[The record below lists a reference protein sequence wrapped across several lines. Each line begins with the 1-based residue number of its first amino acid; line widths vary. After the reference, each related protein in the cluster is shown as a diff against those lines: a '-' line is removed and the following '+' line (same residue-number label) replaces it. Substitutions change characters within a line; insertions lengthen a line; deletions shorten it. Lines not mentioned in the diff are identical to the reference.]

1 MPLPSLF
8 ADFGR
13 PFGLVC
19 FFFLSFGGFLSLED
33 LISDEFL
40 SVFKGAR
47 VRFAAAVFV
56 GGRERERELER

>member
-1 MPLPSLF
+1 
-8 ADFGR
+8 
-13 PFGLVC
+13 LVC